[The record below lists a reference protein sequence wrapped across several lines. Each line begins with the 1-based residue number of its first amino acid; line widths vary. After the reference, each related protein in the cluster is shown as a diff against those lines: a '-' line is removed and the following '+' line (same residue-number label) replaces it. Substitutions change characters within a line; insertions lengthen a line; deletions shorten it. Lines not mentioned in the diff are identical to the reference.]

1 MTLLGWVTVLVVAL
15 PWWSLVGE
23 PLIPR

>member
-23 PLIPR
+23 PLTGP